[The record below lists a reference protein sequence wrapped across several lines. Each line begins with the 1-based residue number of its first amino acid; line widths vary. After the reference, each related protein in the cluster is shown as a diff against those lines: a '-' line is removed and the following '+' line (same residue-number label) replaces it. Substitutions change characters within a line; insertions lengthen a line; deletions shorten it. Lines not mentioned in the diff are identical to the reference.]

1 MPLDPRRWEVNL
13 GKKGY
18 QAKYQLLSKA
28 LFEEKFHW
36 TPGACE
42 GYREEKG
49 YQANVCMHACMPWKW
64 NPLEQTE
71 EKVKLN
77 FLSSLNFVT
86 RKPIAIFI

>member
-28 LFEEKFHW
+28 LFDEKFHW

-49 YQANVCMHACMPWKW
+49 YQANVCMHACMHA
-64 NPLEQTE
+64 LEVE
-71 EKVKLN
+71 
-77 FLSSLNFVT
+77 
-86 RKPIAIFI
+86 PP